1 MDMFSGSQISSF
13 LSATSLVWASSIV
26 LFMVGLVY
34 YIKFRERNDSIRN
47 TKFFMLYIFT
57 IILNILEYILNIVMQ
72 NNPFYETF
80 IYKFYILIKFLL
92 NLSILFYVISYIQT
106 KMNNNNK
113 TYNIAIRIIKVSL
126 IVIAL
131 ICCIVFDINV
141 ALENNGKFYV
151 LIGPLDTVYSVWAL
165 ISNCALLLIILWY
178 RKALPKGF
186 CILSFVTFFIY
197 LGITIFMSITDYKV
211 KESVFFYTILVLII
225 FNTTSNQDKE
235 FVNNLNSKKNS
246 LASLKNKRS
255 KLINKLSYHIGQSL
269 NNMILYNDELY
280 LTQDKKGIIQQNSK
294 EITETVD
301 DLENY
306 IKVVKDI
313 HSLEK
318 NKNLNN
324 KLYQLNTL
332 ISNIDTK
339 ITPITD
345 SKKLL
350 FNISVSPNS
359 LKNYIGDLDKIEM
372 AINNIIMNMIHNAK
386 EEDSID
392 LMIISKQ
399 YDINTVD
406 LGISIKGSS
415 NNNLDIELLKLDDFN
430 NSNKD
435 LNSYDLDLVIS
446 NEILQTLN
454 SSLKIK
460 NELNSTIYSFNI
472 LQGFHDNEIY
482 E

>member
-57 IILNILEYILNIVMQ
+57 IVLNILEYILNIVMQ
-72 NNPFYETF
+72 SNPFYETF
-80 IYKFYILIKFLL
+80 VYKFYILIKFLL

-106 KMNNNNK
+106 KMNKNNN
-113 TYNIAIRIIKVSL
+113 TNNLAIRIIKVSL

-131 ICCIVFDINV
+131 ICCIVLDIDV

-151 LIGPLDTVYSVWAL
+151 LIGPLNTVYSIWAL
-165 ISNCALLLIILWY
+165 VSNSFLLFIILCY
-178 RKALPKGF
+178 RKVLPKGF
-186 CILSFVTFFIY
+186 CVLSFVTFFIY
-197 LGITIFMSITDYKV
+197 LGITIFMTITDYRV

-280 LTQDKKGIIQQNSK
+280 LSKDNEKSIIQKNSK
-294 EITETVD
+294 EINDIVD

-306 IKVVKDI
+306 IKVVKNI

-318 NKNLNN
+318 DKNLNN

-332 ISNIDTK
+332 TSDIDTN

-345 SKKLL
+345 SKKIL
-350 FNISVSPNS
+350 FNVSVGPNS
-359 LKNYIGDLDKIEM
+359 FKNYIGDLDKIEM
-372 AINNIIMNMIHNAK
+372 IINNVIVNMIHNAK

-392 LMIISKQ
+392 LMILSKQ
-399 YDINTVD
+399 YDINTID
-406 LGISIKGSS
+406 LAISIKSS
-415 NNNLDIELLKLDDFN
+415 STKTNMELLKLEDFT

-435 LNSYDLDLVIS
+435 LSSYDLDLIIS
-446 NEILQTLN
+446 NELLLTLN

-460 NELNSTIYSFNI
+460 NEGNSTIYSFNI
-472 LQGFHDNEIY
+472 LQGFHDNEMY